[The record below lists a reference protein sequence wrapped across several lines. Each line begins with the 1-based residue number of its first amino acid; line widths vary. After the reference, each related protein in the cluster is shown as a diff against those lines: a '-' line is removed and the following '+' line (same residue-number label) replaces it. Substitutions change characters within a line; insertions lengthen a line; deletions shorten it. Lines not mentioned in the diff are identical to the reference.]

1 MCSWMS
7 RVSHPVLG
15 GLLDSRGLVSR
26 CCSIICIASMMVWW
40 SSGVQLFSRNATE
53 QGGPG
58 IDRWVAASINPP
70 RVAVGVYGN
79 RFTLLLYGQ
88 SFFATVPCPV
98 G

>member
-1 MCSWMS
+1 MCVWMS
-7 RVSHPVLG
+7 RISHAVLG

-26 CCSIICIASMMVWW
+26 CCSIICIASMMVWL
-40 SSGVQLFSRNATE
+40 SSGVQLSSRNLIA

-58 IDRWVAASINPP
+58 IDRWFAASINPP

-79 RFTLLLYGQ
+79 RFTLLLCGQ
-88 SFFATVPCPV
+88 SFFATVSCPV

>member
-1 MCSWMS
+1 MCVWIS
-7 RVSHPVLG
+7 RISHAVLG

-26 CCSIICIASMMVWW
+26 CCLISCIASMMVWL
-40 SSGVQLFSRNATE
+40 SSGVQLSRRNLIE

-58 IDRWVAASINPP
+58 INRWVAASINPP

-79 RFTLLLYGQ
+79 RFTLLLCGQ
-88 SFFATVPCPV
+88 SFFATVSCPV